1 MTPRHYLRPILILV
15 SFVTTACAGLTVSE
29 PSTPVSE
36 SMATVWDGVF
46 SQEQAAEGAAQ
57 YELSCSACHSADL
70 RGSSTSPSLVGGG
83 FLFFWQDKP
92 LSELFTTIHT
102 LMPTDA
108 PNSLPTRTYLN
119 ILSYILEA
127 NEFPAGGSDLLDP
140 AALRQMIITAKS

>member
-1 MTPRHYLRPILILV
+1 MTPRRYLRPIFILV
-15 SFVTTACAGLTVSE
+15 SFLTMACAGLTVSE
-29 PSTPVSE
+29 PGTPVSE

-70 RGSSTSPSLVGGG
+70 RGSSTSPSLVGSG

-127 NEFPAGGSDLLDP
+127 NEFPAGESDLLDP
-140 AALRQMIITAKS
+140 ATLRRIIITAKS

>member
-1 MTPRHYLRPILILV
+1 MTPRRYLRPIFILV
-15 SFVTTACAGLTVSE
+15 SFLTMACAGLTVSE
-29 PSTPVSE
+29 PGTPVSE

-70 RGSSTSPSLVGGG
+70 RGSSTSPSLVGSG

-127 NEFPAGGSDLLDP
+127 NEFPAGESDLLDP
-140 AALRQMIITAKS
+140 AALRRIIITAKS

>member
-1 MTPRHYLRPILILV
+1 
-15 SFVTTACAGLTVSE
+15 
-29 PSTPVSE
+29 
-36 SMATVWDGVF
+36 MATIWDGVF
-46 SQEQAAEGAAQ
+46 SQEQAAEGATQ

-92 LSELFTTIHT
+92 LSELFMTIQT
-102 LMPTDA
+102 RMPSDA

-127 NEFPAGGSDLLDP
+127 NEFPAGESDLLDP
-140 AALRQMIITAKS
+140 AALPRIIITAKS

>member
-1 MTPRHYLRPILILV
+1 MTPRRYLRLILILV
-15 SFVTTACAGLTVSE
+15 SFVTMACAGLRVCVAG
-29 PSTPVSE
+29 TPVSE
-36 SMATVWDGVF
+36 SMATIWDGVF

-70 RGSSTSPSLVGGG
+70 RGSSTSPSLVGSG

-127 NEFPAGGSDLLDP
+127 NEFPAGESDLLDP
-140 AALRQMIITAKS
+140 AALRRIIITAKS

>member
-1 MTPRHYLRPILILV
+1 MTPRRYLRPILILV
-15 SFVTTACAGLTVSE
+15 PFVTTACAGLTVSE

-57 YELSCSACHSADL
+57 YESACLACHSADL
-70 RGSSTSPSLVGGG
+70 RGSSTSPSLVGSG

-92 LSELFTTIHT
+92 LSELFTMIQT

-108 PNSLPTRTYLN
+108 PNSLPIRTYLN

-127 NEFPAGGSDLLDP
+127 NEFPAGESDLLDP
-140 AALRQMIITAKS
+140 AALRQIIITAKS

>member
-1 MTPRHYLRPILILV
+1 MTPRRYLRPILILV
-15 SFVTTACAGLTVSE
+15 PFVTTACAGLTVSE

-57 YELSCSACHSADL
+57 YESSCSACHSADL

-92 LSELFTTIHT
+92 LSELFTMIQT

-108 PNSLPTRTYLN
+108 PNSLSIRTYLN

-127 NEFPAGGSDLLDP
+127 NEFPAGESDLLDP
-140 AALRQMIITAKS
+140 AALRQIIITAKP

>member
-1 MTPRHYLRPILILV
+1 MTPRRYLRLILILV
-15 SFVTTACAGLTVSE
+15 SFVTMACAGLTVSE
-29 PSTPVSE
+29 PGTPVSE
-36 SMATVWDGVF
+36 SMATIWDGVF

-70 RGSSTSPSLVGGG
+70 RGSSTSPSLVGSG

-127 NEFPAGGSDLLDP
+127 NEFPAGESDLLDP
-140 AALRQMIITAKS
+140 AALRRIIITAKS

>member
-1 MTPRHYLRPILILV
+1 MTPRRYLRPIFILV
-15 SFVTTACAGLTVSE
+15 SFLTMACAGLTVSE
-29 PSTPVSE
+29 PGTPVSE

-57 YELSCSACHSADL
+57 YELSCSACHAADL
-70 RGSSTSPSLVGGG
+70 RGSSTSPSLVGSG

-127 NEFPAGGSDLLDP
+127 NEFPAGESDLLDP
-140 AALRQMIITAKS
+140 AALRRIIITAKS

>member
-1 MTPRHYLRPILILV
+1 MTPRRYLRPIFILV
-15 SFVTTACAGLTVSE
+15 SFLTMACAGLTVSE
-29 PSTPVSE
+29 PGTPVSE

-70 RGSSTSPSLVGGG
+70 RGSSTSPSLVGSG

-127 NEFPAGGSDLLDP
+127 NEFPAGESDLLDP
-140 AALRQMIITAKS
+140 AALPRIIITAKS

>member
-15 SFVTTACAGLTVSE
+15 SSVTTACSGLTISE
-29 PSTPVSE
+29 PGAPVSE
-36 SMATVWDGVF
+36 SMATIWDGVF
-46 SQEQAAEGAAQ
+46 SQEQAAEGVAQ

-70 RGSSTSPSLVGGG
+70 LGSSTSPSLVGSG

-92 LSELFTTIHT
+92 LSELFTTIQT
-102 LMPTDA
+102 QMPTDA
-108 PNSLPTRTYLN
+108 PNSLPIRTYLN

-140 AALRQMIITAKS
+140 AALRQIIITAKS

>member
-1 MTPRHYLRPILILV
+1 
-15 SFVTTACAGLTVSE
+15 
-29 PSTPVSE
+29 
-36 SMATVWDGVF
+36 MATVWDGVF

-70 RGSSTSPSLVGGG
+70 RGSSTSPSLVGSG

-127 NEFPAGGSDLLDP
+127 NEFPAGESDLLDP
-140 AALRQMIITAKS
+140 AALRRIIITAKS

>member
-15 SFVTTACAGLTVSE
+15 SFVTTACSGLTISE
-29 PSTPVSE
+29 PGAPVSE
-36 SMATVWDGVF
+36 SMATIWDGVF
-46 SQEQAAEGAAQ
+46 SQEQAAEGVAQ

-70 RGSSTSPSLVGGG
+70 LGSSTSPSLVGSG

-92 LSELFTTIHT
+92 LSELFTTIQT
-102 LMPTDA
+102 QMPTDA
-108 PNSLPTRTYLN
+108 PNSLPIRTYLN

-140 AALRQMIITAKS
+140 AALRQIIITAKS

>member
-1 MTPRHYLRPILILV
+1 MTPRRYLRPIFILV
-15 SFVTTACAGLTVSE
+15 SFLTMACAGLTVSE
-29 PSTPVSE
+29 PGTPVSE

-70 RGSSTSPSLVGGG
+70 RGSSTSPSLVGSG
-83 FLFFWQDKP
+83 FLFFWQDNP

-127 NEFPAGGSDLLDP
+127 NEFPAGESDLLDP
-140 AALRQMIITAKS
+140 AALRRIIITAKS

>member
-15 SFVTTACAGLTVSE
+15 PFVTTACAGLTVSE

-57 YELSCSACHSADL
+57 YELSCLACHSADL

-92 LSELFTTIHT
+92 LSELFTTIQT
-102 LMPTDA
+102 RMPTDA
-108 PNSLPTRTYLN
+108 PNSLPIRTYLN

-127 NEFPAGGSDLLDP
+127 NKFPAGGSDLLDP
-140 AALRQMIITAKS
+140 AALRQIIITAKS